1 MGRLAAALA
10 IGFIAGI
17 LSGMFGIGGGVLMVP
32 AMRILLGV
40 DGLTAVGT
48 SLPVIIPSAITGAI
62 SYLRAGQADWR
73 TGMRLAVGGA
83 PLAVA
88 GALLAEKAGG
98 TVVLL
103 VLAAVVVWTAVDT
116 ILQTVR
122 ASRTAAEDPAAPPT
136 MSWPLSLSTGALTGV
151 YSGFLGLGG
160 GFIMVPLLTRYG
172 KLSIKRAI
180 GTSLI
185 AICFIALPAAI
196 SHIALGNGDLRLTLM
211 LALGIVPGALIGARL
226 TIGGNERAIRI
237 GFAVMLV
244 LTGAAIIAREA
255 GWM

>member
-1 MGRLAAALA
+1 VGQLAAALA
-10 IGFIAGI
+10 IGFGSGI

-40 DGLTAVGT
+40 EGLTAVGT

-98 TVVLL
+98 TVVLI
-103 VLAAVVVWTAVDT
+103 VLACVVLWTAADT
-116 ILQTVR
+116 ILQTVKAARTDAEEGVTSTMTWPR
-122 ASRTAAEDPAAPPT
+122 A
-136 MSWPLSLSTGALTGV
+136 LGTGALTGI

-160 GFIMVPLLTRYG
+160 GFIMVPLLTRFG

-211 LALGIVPGALIGARL
+211 LALGIVPGALIGARI

-244 LTGAAIIAREA
+244 VTGVAIIAREA